1 MNKSWMSPES
11 PDSRPDSREER
22 LDALFKAYR
31 VACEPR
37 EASVN
42 FMPELWE
49 KIERTQ
55 SATFSFR
62 RIAKGFVTA
71 AVAFSMVL
79 AMIGFVASNRQNSP
93 DHGTYVEAL
102 AAHNE
107 ALDARNSSDSVE
119 YVLDLIHPDSGD
131 DVSEEI

>member
-1 MNKSWMSPES
+1 MNESWMSPES
-11 PDSRPDSREER
+11 PDAREER

-62 RIAKGFVTA
+62 RIAKGFVTVA
-71 AVAFSMVL
+71 AALSMVL
-79 AMIGFVASNRQNSP
+79 AIIGFVSSGSQSSP
-93 DHGTYVEAL
+93 IDHGSYVEVL

-107 ALDARNSSDSVE
+107 ALDARNSIDSME
-119 YVLDLIHPDSGD
+119 YVQDLIHPDSGD

>member
-1 MNKSWMSPES
+1 MNKSRMSPE
-11 PDSRPDSREER
+11 PLDSREER

-31 VACEPR
+31 MACEPR

-71 AVAFSMVL
+71 AVALSMVL
-79 AMIGFVASNRQNSP
+79 AIIGFVSSDLQNSAVF
-93 DHGTYVEAL
+93 HGSYVEAL

-107 ALDARNSSDSVE
+107 ALDARNSVDSVE
-119 YVLDLIHPDSGD
+119 YVLDLIHPDSAD
-131 DVSEEI
+131 DTSEQI

>member
-1 MNKSWMSPES
+1 MNESRVSPES
-11 PDSRPDSREER
+11 LDGREER

-55 SATFSFR
+55 NATFSFR

-71 AVAFSMVL
+71 AVALSMVL
-79 AMIGFVASNRQNSP
+79 AIIGFVFSDPQNSP
-93 DHGTYVEAL
+93 VFHGSYVEAL

-107 ALDARNSSDSVE
+107 ALDARNSIDSVE
-119 YVLDLIHPDSGD
+119 YVLDLMHPDSAD
-131 DVSEEI
+131 DPSEEI

>member
-1 MNKSWMSPES
+1 MNESRMSRDPLDE
-11 PDSRPDSREER
+11 REER

-31 VACEPR
+31 MACEPR

-55 SATFSFR
+55 NATFSFR

-71 AVAFSMVL
+71 AVALSMVL
-79 AMIGFVASNRQNSP
+79 AIIGFMSSDPQNSAVV
-93 DHGTYVEAL
+93 HGSYVEAL

-107 ALDARNSSDSVE
+107 ALDARNSVDSVE
-119 YVLDLIHPDSGD
+119 YVLDLMHPDSAD
-131 DVSEEI
+131 DPSEEI